1 MIFSSYEGDILKK
14 IIFISIIL
22 FCFIAYLVM
31 NNKTDNFDSFI
42 YDLIYF
48 KSDFLTMMYKFITEF
63 ASIFIILIISLISL
77 FIFKKYGIFLII
89 NAFNILI
96 LNTILKLIFMR
107 DRPFDLMIINED
119 GYSFPSGHAMAALGF
134 YGFIIYIIYHL
145 NLSKRIKYLF
155 IVLLSILIIL
165 IGLSRIYLG
174 VHYASDVIAGY
185 LASLAYLIIYI
196 TIIKKYLKF
205 GEVK

>member
-1 MIFSSYEGDILKK
+1 
-14 IIFISIIL
+14 
-22 FCFIAYLVM
+22 M
-31 NNKTDNFDSFI
+31 NNKTLGFDSFI
-42 YDLIYF
+42 YNLVYF
-48 KSDFLTMMYKFITEF
+48 KNDFLTVFYKFITEF
-63 ASIFIILIISLISL
+63 ASIFIILLISLIFL
-77 FIFKKYGIFLII
+77 FVLKKYGVFLII

-96 LNTILKLIFMR
+96 LNTVLKLIFMR
-107 DRPFDLMIINED
+107 DRPFDLMIISED

-155 IVLLSILIIL
+155 IILLGILIFL

-185 LASLAYLIIYI
+185 MASLSYLIIYI
-196 TIIKKYLKF
+196 TIVKKYLKF

>member
-1 MIFSSYEGDILKK
+1 
-14 IIFISIIL
+14 
-22 FCFIAYLVM
+22 M
-31 NNKTDNFDSFI
+31 NDKTLGFDSFI
-42 YDLIYF
+42 YNLVYF
-48 KSDFLTMMYKFITEF
+48 KSDFLTMFYKFITEF
-63 ASIFIILIISLISL
+63 ASIFIILLISLIFL
-77 FIFKKYGIFLII
+77 FVLKKYGVFLII

-96 LNTILKLIFMR
+96 LNTVLKLIFMR
-107 DRPFDLMIINED
+107 DRPFDLMIISED

-155 IVLLSILIIL
+155 IILLGILIFL

-185 LASLAYLIIYI
+185 MASLSYLIIYI
-196 TIIKKYLKF
+196 TIVKKYLKF
-205 GEVK
+205 GEVKWLKNIYLKTYFMCL

>member
-1 MIFSSYEGDILKK
+1 
-14 IIFISIIL
+14 
-22 FCFIAYLVM
+22 M
-31 NNKTDNFDSFI
+31 NDKTLGFDSFI
-42 YDLIYF
+42 YNLVYF
-48 KSDFLTMMYKFITEF
+48 KSDFLTMFYKFITEF
-63 ASIFIILIISLISL
+63 ASIFIILLISLIFL
-77 FIFKKYGIFLII
+77 FVFKKYGVFLII

-96 LNTILKLIFMR
+96 LNTVLKLIFMR
-107 DRPFDLMIINED
+107 DRPFDLMIISED

-155 IVLLSILIIL
+155 IILLGILIFL

-185 LASLAYLIIYI
+185 MASLSYLIIYI
-196 TIIKKYLKF
+196 TIVKKYLKF
-205 GEVK
+205 GEVKWLKNIYLKTYFMCL

>member
-1 MIFSSYEGDILKK
+1 
-14 IIFISIIL
+14 
-22 FCFIAYLVM
+22 M
-31 NNKTDNFDSFI
+31 NDKTLGFDSFI
-42 YDLIYF
+42 YNLVYF
-48 KSDFLTMMYKFITEF
+48 KNDFLTVFYKFITEF
-63 ASIFIILIISLISL
+63 ASIFIILLISLIFL
-77 FIFKKYGIFLII
+77 FVFKKYGVFLII

-96 LNTILKLIFMR
+96 LNTVLKLIFMR
-107 DRPFDLMIINED
+107 DRPFDLMIISED

-155 IVLLSILIIL
+155 IILLGILIFL

-185 LASLAYLIIYI
+185 MASLSYLIIYI
-196 TIIKKYLKF
+196 TIVKKYLKF
-205 GEVK
+205 GEVKWLKNIYLKTYFMCL

>member
-1 MIFSSYEGDILKK
+1 
-14 IIFISIIL
+14 
-22 FCFIAYLVM
+22 M
-31 NNKTDNFDSFI
+31 NDKTLGFDSFI
-42 YDLIYF
+42 YNLVYF
-48 KSDFLTMMYKFITEF
+48 KNDFLTVFYKFITEF
-63 ASIFIILIISLISL
+63 ASIFIILLISLIFL
-77 FIFKKYGIFLII
+77 FVFKKYGVFLII

-96 LNTILKLIFMR
+96 LNTVLKLIFMR
-107 DRPFDLMIINED
+107 DRPFDLMIISED

-155 IVLLSILIIL
+155 IILLGILIFL

-185 LASLAYLIIYI
+185 MASLSYLIIYI
-196 TIIKKYLKF
+196 KIVKKYLKF
-205 GEVK
+205 GEVKWLKNIYLKTYFMCL

>member
-1 MIFSSYEGDILKK
+1 MKK
-14 IIFISIIL
+14 IIFISVII

-31 NNKTDNFDSFI
+31 NDKTLGFDSFI
-42 YDLIYF
+42 YNLVYF
-48 KSDFLTMMYKFITEF
+48 KSDFLTVFYKFITEF
-63 ASIFIILIISLISL
+63 ASIFIILLISLIFL
-77 FIFKKYGIFLII
+77 FVLKKYGVFLII

-96 LNTILKLIFMR
+96 LNTVLKLIFMR
-107 DRPFDLMIINED
+107 DRPFDLMIISED

-155 IVLLSILIIL
+155 IILLGILIFL

-185 LASLAYLIIYI
+185 MASLSYLIIYI
-196 TIIKKYLKF
+196 TIVKKYLKF